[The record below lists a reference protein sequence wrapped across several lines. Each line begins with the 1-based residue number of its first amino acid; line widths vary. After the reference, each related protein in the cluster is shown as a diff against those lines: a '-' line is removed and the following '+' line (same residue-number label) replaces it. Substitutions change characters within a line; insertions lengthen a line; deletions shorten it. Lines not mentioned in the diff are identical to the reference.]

1 MISYVN
7 YYLSNDISII
17 RDALLSVSYNKIRV
31 GQPLTLRLSFKIG
44 GNIREVFDHKSW
56 ERAYNRHDNDFRMG
70 IKLLLKSGRK
80 PFIIT
85 NFTRKAALFWTRNPK
100 IPHTIWV
107 SIIKDDMSFYPL
119 SVEEAKSLLFDVD
132 KIIELNDNELKPGI
146 HKLSADIKVSWG
158 RHIYATPTEIYGKSN
173 IVEIIVEGRE
183 I

>member
-158 RHIYATPTEIYGKSN
+158 RHIYATPTEICGKSN